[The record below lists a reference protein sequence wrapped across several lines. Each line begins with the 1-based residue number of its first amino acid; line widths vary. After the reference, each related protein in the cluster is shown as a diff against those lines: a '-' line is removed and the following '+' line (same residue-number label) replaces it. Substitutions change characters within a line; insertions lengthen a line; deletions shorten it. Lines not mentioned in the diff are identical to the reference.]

1 MSTPNKIYAGDV
13 RRNEPEQLERKP
25 SVAVKSGMLVVVT
38 GAAPGTFIPHA
49 NAGVSPGMHYVCKE
63 PILGPVDYTY
73 TLTAPVDT
81 AFAYI
86 AHSGELYNM
95 RAVAA
100 TYAYDQ
106 AMASNGDGTLKAA
119 NGTTDIVVCYCDEV
133 VTTTTA
139 APFMRVKFR

>member
-13 RRNEPEQLERKP
+13 RRNMPEQLERKP

-49 NAGVSPGMHYVCKE
+49 TAGASPGMHYVCKE
-63 PILGPVDYTY
+63 PMLGPVDYPY
-73 TLTAPVDT
+73 ALTET

-95 RAVAA
+95 RAVPA

-106 AMASNGDGTLKAA
+106 AMVSNGDGTLKAS
-119 NGTTDIVVCYCDEV
+119 NGTTDITVCYCDEV
-133 VTTTTA
+133 VTTTTG